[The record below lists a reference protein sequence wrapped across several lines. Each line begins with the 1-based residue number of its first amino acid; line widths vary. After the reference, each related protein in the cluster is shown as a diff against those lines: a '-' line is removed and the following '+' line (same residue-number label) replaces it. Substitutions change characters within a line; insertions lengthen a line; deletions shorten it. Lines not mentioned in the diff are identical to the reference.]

1 MAKTRKSSTPAVKS
15 SRTVES
21 QPSREA
27 IALRAYEIYLER
39 GCEPGHELEDWTRAE
54 QELSGKNGKGRR
66 KALPKPV
73 SA

>member
-1 MAKTRKSSTPAVKS
+1 MAKTKKISALAGKKSGMVD
-15 SRTVES
+15 S

-54 QELSGKNGKGRR
+54 QELSGKNGKPRH
-66 KALPKPV
+66 KPSPKRV
-73 SA
+73 AA